1 MDCTAAMGKA
11 VDLHDGL
18 GERHSRD
25 HVANGFVECMQLVRL
40 QVACDHTEV
49 AEELLYQRNR
59 LPSLNEV
66 HSGGV
71 SAIHVHQ
78 PSP

>member
-1 MDCTAAMGKA
+1 MDYTAAMGKA

-59 LPSLNEV
+59 LPSLKYTA
-66 HSGGV
+66 GG
-71 SAIHVHQ
+71 
-78 PSP
+78 